1 MPQRA
6 RTERIVI
13 SCRIF
18 PSPARPDLKTNELL
32 RFTCNT
38 PCANKKITRVQAPLE
53 KSVRLAS
60 PNAASYTAPMQS
72 SEKQRVAFVSLLA
85 SLGLAISK
93 LAAGLITGSL
103 GILSEA
109 IHSIIDF
116 GATVV
121 TLFAIRWGDQPPDAE
136 HHYGHAKAESVA
148 ALVETGLL
156 FLTTAWIIWEAMER
170 LAPGETHVEVTWW
183 AVAIIA
189 ISVVVDLNRS
199 RALRRVAKKTSSEAL
214 EADALHFSSDM
225 WSSVVVLF
233 GLAAVWYGF
242 PAADPVAAL
251 VVSFFVALAGWR
263 LGKRTL
269 NTLLDTAPEGATERV
284 RDIVSNI
291 DGILTLRRLRIRP
304 AGAILFVNAVVEV
317 ARTMPVDDM
326 VALKD
331 TVQARIRDAFPTAD
345 VTVAANPVALDN
357 ETVLQKVMLIAA
369 RRNLPI
375 HHVTVQQIKGKLA
388 VSFDLEVE
396 GAMPLVKA
404 HETATKLENAIR
416 RELGGDVEVESHIE
430 PQPEHPLEGNEAAPQ
445 DVKDITK
452 ALMMLAS
459 KQKQVSDLHN
469 IRIRQTDQGM
479 FVHYHCIFAG
489 DDTIDD
495 VHACVD
501 HIENGLQEKF
511 PHIRRVIA
519 HAEPLGSARHRV

>member
-1 MPQRA
+1 MPA
-6 RTERIVI
+6 
-13 SCRIF
+13 
-18 PSPARPDLKTNELL
+18 
-32 RFTCNT
+32 
-38 PCANKKITRVQAPLE
+38 
-53 KSVRLAS
+53 
-60 PNAASYTAPMQS
+60 
-72 SEKQRVAFVSLLA
+72 SEKQQVALVSLFA

-121 TLFAIRWGDQPPDAE
+121 TLIAIRWSDQPPDAE

-148 ALVETGLL
+148 ALIETGLL
-156 FLTTAWIIWEAMER
+156 FLTTAWIVWEAVKR
-170 LAPGETHVEVTWW
+170 LLTGETHVEVTWW
-183 AVAIIA
+183 AAAIIA
-189 ISVVVDLNRS
+189 ASIVIDLNRS
-199 RALRRVAKKTSSEAL
+199 RALGRVAKKTASEAL

-225 WSSVVVLF
+225 WSSAVVLF

-251 VVSFFVALAGWR
+251 AVSFFVGLAGWR
-263 LGKRTL
+263 LGRRTL
-269 NTLLDTAPEGATERV
+269 NTLLDTAPEGATEKV
-284 RDIVSNI
+284 RGILSHV
-291 DGILTLRRLRIRP
+291 DGILTLRRLRLRP
-304 AGAILFVNAVVEV
+304 AGATLFVSVVVEV

-326 VALKD
+326 VILKD
-331 TVQARIRDAFPTAD
+331 TIHARIREAFPNAD

-357 ETVLQKVMLIAA
+357 ETVFQKVMLIAS
-369 RRNLPI
+369 RRNLAI

-388 VSFDLEVE
+388 VSFDLEVD
-396 GAMPLVKA
+396 GAMALVQA

-430 PQPEHPLEGNEAAPQ
+430 PQPEHLLEGNEASA
-445 DVKDITK
+445 KDATAITA
-452 ALMMLAS
+452 ALTLLAAKEKRLS
-459 KQKQVSDLHN
+459 HLHN
-469 IRIRQTDQGM
+469 IRIRQTDQGI

-495 VHACVD
+495 VHARVD

-511 PHIRRVIA
+511 PNIRRVIA
-519 HAEPLGSARHRV
+519 HAEPAGRARHRV